1 MVLDFQFFNIFLQHA
16 IKQLYS
22 ILLLIYSIFFILL
35 QSLVKIYYRYKH
47 RFEKRPS
54 DSRIDFGINL
64 IRKLGYSLFS
74 IEVSIIPIP
83 GNGLLSSKVV
93 MLWSKLSVIHWVNLS
108 IQPLILRHKNWL
120 FISLCLVVEDT
131 MNQLRAPSQY
141 VFWSCCMVDY

>member
-1 MVLDFQFFNIFLQHA
+1 MFPQHA

-54 DSRIDFGINL
+54 DSPIDFGINL

-83 GNGLLSSKVV
+83 GNGLLSPKVV

-108 IQPLILRHKNWL
+108 FRFINQPLILRHKNWL
-120 FISLCLVVEDT
+120 FISLYLVVEDR
-131 MNQLRAPSQY
+131 MNQLRAHSQY